1 MFRYAV
7 SIAALTFAALPAVAQ
22 TSSPN
27 GTGVAPGQRPA
38 TTQPSTA
45 PTAPPANS
53 TVSPSAAQWYSIQAD
68 DMRAS
73 RLMGSTVRN
82 NAGESVGDVNEVII
96 DKSGKV
102 AAVIVGVGG
111 FLGIG
116 EREVALSYNQIQSR
130 VDGSGNL
137 VVTTNVSRDQLKSA
151 PAIQKSTTR

>member
-1 MFRYAV
+1 MLRYAV
-7 SIAALTFAALPAVAQ
+7 SVAALTFAAMPALAQ
-22 TSSPN
+22 TTTPSSPS
-27 GTGVAPGQRPA
+27 TTPSQRPA
-38 TTQPSTA
+38 TTVPSTA
-45 PTAPPANS
+45 PTTA
-53 TVSPSAAQWYSIQAD
+53 SPSSAAQWYSIQAD

-82 NAGESVGDVNEVII
+82 NAGESVGDVNEIVI

-116 EREVALSYNQIQSR
+116 EREVALSYSQIQSR

-137 VVTTNVSRDQLKSA
+137 VITTNVTRDQLKSA
-151 PAIQKSTTR
+151 PAVQKSTTR